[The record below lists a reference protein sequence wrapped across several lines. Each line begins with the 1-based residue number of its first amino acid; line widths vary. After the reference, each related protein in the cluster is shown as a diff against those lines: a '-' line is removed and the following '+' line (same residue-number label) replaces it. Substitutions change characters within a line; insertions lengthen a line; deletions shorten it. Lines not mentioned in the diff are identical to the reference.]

1 MKQRIEKLKGE
12 IKFGSGDQNGFN
24 IHVEL
29 PMEKSEL
36 GGVSVHD
43 KSCVS

>member
-29 PMEKSEL
+29 PIEKAEQ
-36 GGVSVHD
+36 GGLSTYD